1 MYDYVIDGNLSQTI
15 MLGLQEKAHISLND
29 FRKGKLSATLRQMS
43 PETPVADGDELD
55 TLGGRTRLVARK
67 SYSESPPLIDR
78 SPTSR
83 NPVIPFPIS
92 SSYDTQVHPSVV
104 EYLQTFGNQQAP
116 SEPEAMIT
124 SPSSQSYVDSSL
136 FGLPPMLPRQISGS
150 HQSPLQQ
157 HSQSYNHVSQNQASY
172 RTMAEPGSFP
182 QYFPVYDY
190 AFAGSQYGYNA
201 VQMDNDMANPSTSD
215 ANMHKIWQD
224 FVAGLG
230 MN

>member
-1 MYDYVIDGNLSQTI
+1 
-15 MLGLQEKAHISLND
+15 MLGLQEKAHTSLND
-29 FRKGKLSATLRQMS
+29 FRRGKHSATLRQMS

-67 SYSESPPLIDR
+67 SYCESPPLIDR

-92 SSYDTQVHPSVV
+92 SSYDTPVHPSVL
-104 EYLQTFGNQQAP
+104 EYLQTFGTHQTV
-116 SEPEAMIT
+116 SEPEAIIAST
-124 SPSSQSYVDSSL
+124 SSQSYADSSL
-136 FGLPPMLPRQISGS
+136 FGLPPMQSPHQISGS
-150 HQSPLQQ
+150 HQSPLQH
-157 HSQSYNHVSQNQASY
+157 HSQSFNHVSQNQVSY

-201 VQMDNDMANPSTSD
+201 VQMDNDMANPSPSE